1 MAAEGVNAPGAGGA
15 AGILPGVGLLR
26 REGEKEGVDQ
36 QKEEERPQK
45 AAETREPGGPSPPA
59 EEDQGRRQKRE
70 PRREAEPQSRLPPAP
85 VVGIPQEKEGKSQD
99 AEQMT
104 HAFSPSFWISVKIYK
119 SYFII
124 SFILYLSRAQFS
136 TNFAGFFKKV
146 RRKILPFSQ
155 KYHQPAVKASG

>member
-70 PRREAEPQSRLPPAP
+70 PRREAEPRGGLPPAP
-85 VVGIPQEKEGKSQD
+85 IVGVPQEE
-99 AEQMT
+99 
-104 HAFSPSFWISVKIYK
+104 
-119 SYFII
+119 
-124 SFILYLSRAQFS
+124 L
-136 TNFAGFFKKV
+136 
-146 RRKILPFSQ
+146 
-155 KYHQPAVKASG
+155 